1 MKVFGDDSVFTG
13 QWIFS
18 SGVEVEL
25 QSKSGWRWQ
34 PQHTNQV
41 VIFSRLWKVRNHPRI
56 GMSQSSSS
64 PGLIKSC
71 SESPVAHNQAIMAF
85 TKVSCWTLE
94 WVMFLYCL
102 FFFLPENSTL
112 LLLPIFPSYV
122 ADIMMVNGER
132 WDLWPRAS
140 WKKAQLR
147 PCRCSSSFTS
157 VTYGSTLWC
166 LVLPP
171 GFPPSLH
178 LQPIFLST
186 EKMWLETDAGGRIFS
201 WGGKKYIQ
209 HVTVIS
215 MTVFQ

>member
-140 WKKAQLR
+140 WKKHNCAHVDA
-147 PCRCSSSFTS
+147 P
-157 VTYGSTLWC
+157 
-166 LVLPP
+166 
-171 GFPPSLH
+171 PPSLPSPTALLFDALFY
-178 LQPIFLST
+178 LQASLLHYTSSQFFYQQRKCDSRQMPEVVFSLGV
-186 EKMWLETDAGGRIFS
+186 EKNT
-201 WGGKKYIQ
+201 Y
-209 HVTVIS
+209 S
-215 MTVFQ
+215 MLL